1 MTEALMLW
9 VLWAMACA
17 GALVAWRMHAEEDVR
32 AADGQERL
40 LFVGSSRS
48 AEALVREIERRPA
61 LHWRVLGL
69 VADRTSGAPPP
80 IGPWLGPIADLP
92 AIIASTCPTR
102 LVLAPDVRRSR
113 AAQQTLL
120 DARLAGIA
128 AGRAR
133 DLIERVTGKLP
144 IERLTPRHLL
154 DAPGFDHADVTIAD
168 PMHHVARLYSAAG
181 AAIGLLLTAPL
192 LGLIAL
198 AIHLDSPGPAIFVQE
213 RLGMGGRTFRLYK
226 FRTMRESQGPR
237 SEWVS
242 DNSDRITRVGRWLRR
257 FRLDELPQLVN
268 VLDGDMNLVGPRPHP
283 SSNGPLFL
291 ARIPHYRLR
300 FAVRPGLTGWA
311 QVRYGYANSLEE
323 EIEKMRYDLYYIKH
337 RSMAFDL
344 RILAATLW
352 TLVFDGRNHEA
363 AQEAP
368 SAVVWSAHWGT
379 LR

>member
-1 MTEALMLW
+1 
-9 VLWAMACA
+9 MACA
-17 GALVAWRMHAEEDVR
+17 GTLVAWRMQAEEDTR
-32 AADGQERL
+32 AADGQERV

-69 VADRTSGAPPP
+69 VADLTPGQPPP
-80 IGPWLGPIADLP
+80 IGPWLAPIADLP
-92 AIIASTCPTR
+92 ETIASTRPTR
-102 LVLAPDVRRSR
+102 LVVAPAVRRSR
-113 AAQQTLL
+113 AAAQTLL
-120 DARLAGIA
+120 DARLSGIV

-133 DLIERVTGKLP
+133 DLIERVTGKLS
-144 IERLTPRHLL
+144 IERLTLRHLL
-154 DAPGFDHADVTIAD
+154 AAPGFDHADVTISD

-192 LGLIAL
+192 LALIAL
-198 AIHLDSPGPAIFVQE
+198 AIRLDSPGPVIFVQE

-268 VLDGDMNLVGPRPHP
+268 VLEGDMNLVGPRPHP

-311 QVRYGYANSLEE
+311 QVRYGYANSLDE

-352 TLVFDGRNHEA
+352 MLIFDGRNHEA
-363 AQEAP
+363 AQDAP
-368 SAVVWSAHWGT
+368 SAVVWSAHWGA